1 MTIKLGSVH
10 SLFAALVFPA
20 LFCSSVAAHVQK
32 DTSPEKSA
40 SEISDAQSPAST
52 QSDPKASETE
62 QKETEASKPMT
73 PADPGKAQLV
83 ADTQK
88 LYQLTQEL
96 KAEVAKSNKDTL
108 SIAVIK
114 KAEEVE
120 KLAKSLKE
128 RMRAAQ

>member
-1 MTIKLGSVH
+1 MKLGSLR
-10 SLFAALVFPA
+10 STFAALVFPI
-20 LFCSSVAAHVQK
+20 LFCTSAAAQAQK
-32 DTSPEKSA
+32 EPPPQKSTSDISA
-40 SEISDAQSPAST
+40 SDT
-52 QSDPKASETE
+52 QSQTSAQTDPKPSETE
-62 QKETEASKPMT
+62 QKRTEPSKPMT
-73 PADPGKAQLV
+73 PGDPRQAQLL

-128 RMRAAQ
+128 RMKAAQ

>member
-1 MTIKLGSVH
+1 MKL
-10 SLFAALVFPA
+10 SLLRFTLTALVFLVILCGLA
-20 LFCSSVAAHVQK
+20 VARV
-32 DTSPEKSA
+32 
-40 SEISDAQSPAST
+40 
-52 QSDPKASETE
+52 
-62 QKETEASKPMT
+62 QKETPSQQSSNDSSNAQSQTSAQTNKKPSDTSAQKQAEPSQPMT
-73 PADPGKAQLV
+73 PGEARQAQLL

-114 KAEEVE
+114 KAEEIE

-128 RMRAAQ
+128 KMRGVQ

>member
-1 MTIKLGSVH
+1 MFPV
-10 SLFAALVFPA
+10 LFYI
-20 LFCSSVAAHVQK
+20 SVAAQAQK
-32 DTSPEKSA
+32 ETPSQRSISDT
-40 SEISDAQSPAST
+40 SDAQGRSST
-52 QSDPKASETE
+52 QTDPKPSETE
-62 QKETEASKPMT
+62 QRRSEPSKSMT
-73 PADPGKAQLV
+73 PVEPRQAQLL
-83 ADTQK
+83 ADTLK

-128 RMRAAQ
+128 RMKAAQ